1 MKKKLGILFL
11 CGCFIGVSA
20 CGSQE
25 THEETEAETI
35 TTENPITETITTE
48 STTTENSITDNI
60 TTETISEFR
69 DYEDYEGIWSVDGIN
84 HESILTGG
92 GAELVCLIENGNG
105 FSGSLFTQQSE
116 TERFALIEDI
126 SGIIENDELYFEF
139 LEDGWGGTGT
149 LYIRFV
155 ENKIMVEV
163 LDYQIDKE
171 NSTGYGINNSYEMI
185 RVTE

>member
-1 MKKKLGILFL
+1 MKKKLGIMFL

-35 TTENPITETITTE
+35 TAENPITE
-48 STTTENSITDNI
+48 NI
-60 TTETISEFR
+60 TTDTISEFR

-126 SGIIENDELYFEF
+126 SGIIENDELYFDF

-155 ENKIMVEV
+155 DNKIMVEV
-163 LDYQIDKE
+163 LNYQIDKE
-171 NSTGYGINNSYEMI
+171 NSTGYGINNSYEML